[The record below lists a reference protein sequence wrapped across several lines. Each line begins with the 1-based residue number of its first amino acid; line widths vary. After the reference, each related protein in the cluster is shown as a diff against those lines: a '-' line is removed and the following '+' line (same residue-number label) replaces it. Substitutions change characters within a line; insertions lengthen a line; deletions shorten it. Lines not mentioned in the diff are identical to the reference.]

1 MLAFLQTIGWAVVI
15 VYASIPSFW
24 LLIHPRVEYWRSR
37 QRSPYQLLIPVWVT
51 MWIGLALITAP
62 WRHVSFYRTG
72 WAWYPAAIL
81 FLIGLWLY
89 KSSGKYF
96 SGAQLSGAAE
106 LLPSH
111 LEQRLVISGIRNRI
125 RHPVY
130 LGHLCEMLA
139 WSIGTGLVVAYGLTA
154 FAAITGVIMIRL
166 EDKELE
172 QRFGEE
178 YRRYRSHV
186 PALFPTLWKPGFSG
200 QRLKGGS

>member
-1 MLAFLQTIGWAVVI
+1 VVI

-37 QRSPYQLLIPVWVT
+37 QQSPYRLLIPVWVT
-51 MWIGLALITAP
+51 MWIVLAVITSP
-62 WRHVSFYRTG
+62 WRHILIYKAG
-72 WAWYPAAIL
+72 WTWIPAAIL
-81 FLIGLWLY
+81 LLIGLWLY
-89 KSSGKYF
+89 KSSGKDF

-106 LLPSH
+106 LLPARG
-111 LEQRLVISGIRNRI
+111 EPRLVVSGIRNRI

-139 WSIGTGLVVAYGLTA
+139 WSIGTGLAVLYALTA
-154 FAAITGVIMIRL
+154 FAAVTGVIMIRL

-178 YRRYRSHV
+178 YRRYRSQV
-186 PALFPTLWKPGFSG
+186 PALIPSLWKPDF
-200 QRLKGGS
+200 

>member
-1 MLAFLQTIGWAVVI
+1 
-15 VYASIPSFW
+15 
-24 LLIHPRVEYWRSR
+24 
-37 QRSPYQLLIPVWVT
+37 
-51 MWIGLALITAP
+51 MWIALGIVTAP
-62 WRHVSFYRTG
+62 WRYVLIYQTG
-72 WAWYPAAIL
+72 WTWIPAAIL

-89 KSSGKYF
+89 KSSGKHF
-96 SGAQLSGAAE
+96 SGAQLSGTAE

-111 LEQRLVISGIRNRI
+111 AEQRLVISGIRNRI

-139 WSIGTGLVVAYGLTA
+139 WTIGTGLAVAYALSA

-172 QRFGEE
+172 ERFGEE

-186 PALFPTLWKPGFSG
+186 PALIPSLSKPSLA
-200 QRLKGGS
+200 QRQ

>member
-24 LLIHPRVEYWRSR
+24 LLIHPRVEYWRSK
-37 QRSPYQLLIPVWVT
+37 QRSPYQVLIPIWIT
-51 MWIGLALITAP
+51 MWIALALITAP
-62 WRHVSFYRTG
+62 WRYVSLYRNG
-72 WAWYPAAIL
+72 WAWSPAAIL

-89 KSSGKYF
+89 KSSGKDF

-106 LLPSH
+106 LLPARG
-111 LEQRLVISGIRNRI
+111 EPRLVVSGIRNRI

-139 WSIGTGLVVAYGLTA
+139 WSIGTGLAVLYALTA
-154 FAAITGVIMIRL
+154 FAAVTGVIMIRL

-178 YRRYRSHV
+178 YRRYRSQV
-186 PALFPTLWKPGFSG
+186 PALIPSLWKPDF
-200 QRLKGGS
+200 